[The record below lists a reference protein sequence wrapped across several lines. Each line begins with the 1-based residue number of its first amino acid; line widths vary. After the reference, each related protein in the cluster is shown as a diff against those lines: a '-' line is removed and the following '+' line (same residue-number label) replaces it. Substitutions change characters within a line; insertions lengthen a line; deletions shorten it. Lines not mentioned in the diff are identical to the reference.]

1 MGIAY
6 GVTTNFQATKGIV
19 QDGLIF
25 NLDFGTKESYSSGT
39 SCYDIKNN
47 NTGAINNSPAF
58 SKAKGGGF
66 LFDGTNEYINFTDPG
81 TGFYGSDEFSVCVW
95 AYPTLTNGWTTF
107 VRSVSQYY
115 SSSNW
120 DLGPT
125 QWGYGRLVLQ
135 SGGTSA
141 SDVVGSTVMSANN
154 WYYACMSRDSSGV
167 DLYLNNNLEAS
178 NQSWN
183 PSSQRV
189 IGGVTYDSDLDIGK
203 GGSYS
208 YTSAYQGIISCIQIY
223 NRGIT
228 AAEVSRNFNV
238 MRHRFGI

>member
-1 MGIAY
+1 MAI
-6 GVTTNFQATKGIV
+6 QAGEDTFYQAKRGIV

-25 NLDFGTKESYSSGT
+25 NLDFGTEESYNTGT

-47 NTGAINNSPAF
+47 NVGTINNSPTF

-66 LFDGTNEYINFTDPG
+66 LFDGTNEFIRFTDPG

-115 SSSNW
+115 SNANW

-125 QWGYGRLVLQ
+125 QWGGGRLTLQ
-135 SGGTSA
+135 AGGTSG

-183 PSSQRV
+183 PGSQKV
-189 IGGVTYDSDLDIGK
+189 VGGVTYDSDLEIGK
-203 GGSYS
+203 GGPYS
-208 YTSAYQGIISCIQIY
+208 YTSPYQGTISCIQIY
-223 NRGIT
+223 NRALT
-228 AAEVSRNFNV
+228 SDEVARNYNAT
-238 MRHRFGI
+238 RHRFGV